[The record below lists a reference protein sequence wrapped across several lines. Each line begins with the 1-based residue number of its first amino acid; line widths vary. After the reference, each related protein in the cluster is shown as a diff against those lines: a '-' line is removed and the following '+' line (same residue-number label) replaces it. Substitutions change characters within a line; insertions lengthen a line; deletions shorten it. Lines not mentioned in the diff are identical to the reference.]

1 MVTVITTI
9 NIFILKQKTLKLMIE
24 MVTIIDKKKKILIT
38 VMILIRIIKIMI
50 QCKR

>member
-9 NIFILKQKTLKLMIE
+9 NIFILKQKTLIE
-24 MVTIIDKKKKILIT
+24 MVTIIVKTKNKKILIT